1 MKNKFKVSVVGGAGH
16 IGLPLSLF
24 ISSFG
29 HDVTIIDTNQ
39 KVLEGLKGGNLP
51 FYEDGL
57 DKYLKKAQKNNIKL
71 SNNNQDLS
79 KSDFVIITLGSSS
92 EAKDIDL
99 FKKVMDDV
107 IKNIKKESNIILRS
121 TIDIGSIE
129 EIRSNP
135 EFIEKNINLAYC
147 PERIAEGMSLIELP
161 QIPQIIGISD
171 DNNFLIFQNFF
182 NTLNIESIKTT
193 YQNAVF
199 IKLFT
204 NTYRYSEFSIVNEFF
219 NIAQKN
225 SIDFDEIIKIAKKD
239 YPRLKNMPSK
249 GFVGGPCLIKDSKTF
264 YENYAKDNILLS
276 AIQNINTDFF
286 KSILD
291 TCNKIFE
298 EKIVIQLGITF
309 KPNSDDLRSSLS
321 YEFNNYL
328 RENGF
333 KVYVVD
339 KYVNQED
346 TDIEIFKYE
355 DVKDKTKNLL
365 ISTYHDYF
373 KNLDLNNKKVV
384 VVGYK

>member
-107 IKNIKKESNIILRS
+107 IKNIKQESNIILRS
-121 TIDIGSIE
+121 TIDIDSIE

-171 DNNFLIFQNFF
+171 ENDFLIFQNFF

-225 SIDFDEIIKIAKKD
+225 SIDFDEIIKIAKKE

-291 TCNKIFE
+291 TCNKLFE

>member
-107 IKNIKKESNIILRS
+107 IKNIKQESNIILRS

-171 DNNFLIFQNFF
+171 ENDFLIFQNFF

-225 SIDFDEIIKIAKKD
+225 SIDFDEIIKIAKKE

-276 AIQNINTDFF
+276 AIQNINIDFF

-291 TCNKIFE
+291 TCNKLFE

>member
-39 KVLEGLKGGNLP
+39 KVLEGLKGGSLP
-51 FYEDGL
+51 FYEEGL

-291 TCNKIFE
+291 TCNKLFE

-339 KYVNQED
+339 EYVNQED

>member
-39 KVLEGLKGGNLP
+39 KVLEGLKGGSLP

-107 IKNIKKESNIILRS
+107 IKNIKQESNIILRS
-121 TIDIGSIE
+121 TIDIDSIE

-171 DNNFLIFQNFF
+171 ENNFLIFQNFF

-225 SIDFDEIIKIAKKD
+225 SIDFDEIIKIAKKE

-291 TCNKIFE
+291 TCNKLFE

>member
-1 MKNKFKVSVVGGAGH
+1 MKNKFEVSVVGGAGH

-29 HDVTIIDTNQ
+29 HDVTIIDTNK
-39 KVLEGLKGGNLP
+39 KVLEGLRGGNLP
-51 FYEDGL
+51 FYEEGL
-57 DKYLKKAQKNNIKL
+57 DKYLKIAQKNNLKL
-71 SNNNQDLS
+71 SNNNRDLS

-92 EAKDIDL
+92 EVKDIDL
-99 FKKVMDDV
+99 FKKVMNDV
-107 IKNIKKESNIILRS
+107 IKNIKEKSNIILRS
-121 TIDIGSIE
+121 TIDIDSIE
-129 EIRSNP
+129 EIKSNP

-161 QIPQIIGISD
+161 QIPQIIGIND
-171 DNNFLIFQNFF
+171 ENKFLIFQNFF

-204 NTYRYSEFSIVNEFF
+204 NTYRFSEFSIVNEFF

-264 YENYAKDNILLS
+264 SENYGKDSILLS

-291 TCNKIFE
+291 TCNKLFD

-339 KYVNQED
+339 EYVNQED
-346 TDIEIFKYE
+346 TNVEVFKYE
-355 DVKDKTKNLL
+355 DVKDKTSNIL

-373 KNLDLNNKKVV
+373 KNLDFNNKKVV

>member
-1 MKNKFKVSVVGGAGH
+1 MKNKFEVSVVGGAGH

-29 HDVTIIDTNQ
+29 HDVTIIDTNK
-39 KVLEGLKGGNLP
+39 KVLEGLRGGNLP
-51 FYEDGL
+51 FYEEGL

-107 IKNIKKESNIILRS
+107 IKNIKQESNIILRS
-121 TIDIGSIE
+121 TTDIGSIE

-161 QIPQIIGISD
+161 QIPQIIGIND
-171 DNNFLIFQNFF
+171 ENDFLIFQNFF

-193 YQNAVF
+193 YRNAVF

-219 NIAQKN
+219 NIAQNN

-291 TCNKIFE
+291 TCNKLFE

-339 KYVNQED
+339 EYVNQED

-355 DVKDKTKNLL
+355 DVKDKTNNLL

>member
-51 FYEDGL
+51 FYEEGL

-71 SNNNQDLS
+71 SKNNQDIS

-107 IKNIKKESNIILRS
+107 IKNIKQESNLILRS
-121 TIDIGSIE
+121 TIDISSIE

-204 NTYRYSEFSIVNEFF
+204 NTYRFSEFSIVNEFF
-219 NIAQKN
+219 NIAHKN

-264 YENYAKDNILLS
+264 YENYAKNNILLS
-276 AIQNINTDFF
+276 AIQNINSDFF

-291 TCNKIFE
+291 TCNKLFE

-328 RENGF
+328 RENGY

-339 KYVNQED
+339 EYVNQED

>member
-1 MKNKFKVSVVGGAGH
+1 
-16 IGLPLSLF
+16 
-24 ISSFG
+24 
-29 HDVTIIDTNQ
+29 
-39 KVLEGLKGGNLP
+39 
-51 FYEDGL
+51 
-57 DKYLKKAQKNNIKL
+57 
-71 SNNNQDLS
+71 
-79 KSDFVIITLGSSS
+79 
-92 EAKDIDL
+92 
-99 FKKVMDDV
+99 MDDV

-225 SIDFDEIIKIAKKD
+225 SIDFDEIIKIAKKE

-291 TCNKIFE
+291 TCNKLFE

>member
-39 KVLEGLKGGNLP
+39 KVLEGLKGGSLP
-51 FYEDGL
+51 FYEEGL

-107 IKNIKKESNIILRS
+107 IKNIKQESNIILRS
-121 TIDIGSIE
+121 TIDIDSIE

-171 DNNFLIFQNFF
+171 ENDFLIFQNFF

-291 TCNKIFE
+291 TCNKLFE

>member
-1 MKNKFKVSVVGGAGH
+1 MKNKFNVSVVGGAGH

-171 DNNFLIFQNFF
+171 ENDFLIFQNFF

-225 SIDFDEIIKIAKKD
+225 SIDFDEIIKIAKKE

-291 TCNKIFE
+291 TCNKLFE

>member
-39 KVLEGLKGGNLP
+39 KVLEGLKGGSLP
-51 FYEDGL
+51 FYEEGL

-107 IKNIKKESNIILRS
+107 IKNIKQESNIILRS

-225 SIDFDEIIKIAKKD
+225 SIDFDEIIKIAKKE

-276 AIQNINTDFF
+276 AIHNINTDFF

-291 TCNKIFE
+291 TCNKLFE

>member
-39 KVLEGLKGGNLP
+39 KVLEGLKGGSLP
-51 FYEDGL
+51 FYEEGL

-291 TCNKIFE
+291 TCNKLFE

-339 KYVNQED
+339 EYVNQED

-355 DVKDKTKNLL
+355 DVKDKTENLL

>member
-107 IKNIKKESNIILRS
+107 IKNIKQESNIILRS

-225 SIDFDEIIKIAKKD
+225 SIDFDEIIKIAKKE

-291 TCNKIFE
+291 TCNKLFE

>member
-107 IKNIKKESNIILRS
+107 IKNIKQESNIILRS
-121 TIDIGSIE
+121 TIDIDSIE

-291 TCNKIFE
+291 TCNKLFE

>member
-107 IKNIKKESNIILRS
+107 IKNIKQESNIILRS
-121 TIDIGSIE
+121 TIDIDSIE

-135 EFIEKNINLAYC
+135 EFIEKKINLAYC

-171 DNNFLIFQNFF
+171 ENDFLIFQNFF

-225 SIDFDEIIKIAKKD
+225 SIDFDEIIKIAKKE

-291 TCNKIFE
+291 TCNKLFE

>member
-107 IKNIKKESNIILRS
+107 IKNIKQESNIILRS
-121 TIDIGSIE
+121 TIDIDSIE

-171 DNNFLIFQNFF
+171 ENDFLIFQNFF

-193 YQNAVF
+193 
-199 IKLFT
+199 
-204 NTYRYSEFSIVNEFF
+204 
-219 NIAQKN
+219 
-225 SIDFDEIIKIAKKD
+225 
-239 YPRLKNMPSK
+239 
-249 GFVGGPCLIKDSKTF
+249 
-264 YENYAKDNILLS
+264 
-276 AIQNINTDFF
+276 
-286 KSILD
+286 
-291 TCNKIFE
+291 
-298 EKIVIQLGITF
+298 
-309 KPNSDDLRSSLS
+309 
-321 YEFNNYL
+321 
-328 RENGF
+328 
-333 KVYVVD
+333 
-339 KYVNQED
+339 
-346 TDIEIFKYE
+346 
-355 DVKDKTKNLL
+355 
-365 ISTYHDYF
+365 
-373 KNLDLNNKKVV
+373 
-384 VVGYK
+384 

>member
-225 SIDFDEIIKIAKKD
+225 SIDFDEIIKIAKKE

-291 TCNKIFE
+291 TCNKLFE

>member
-57 DKYLKKAQKNNIKL
+57 DKYLKKAKKNNIKL

-107 IKNIKKESNIILRS
+107 IKNIKQESNIILRS

-135 EFIEKNINLAYC
+135 VFIEKNINLAYC

-171 DNNFLIFQNFF
+171 ENDFLIFQNFF

-264 YENYAKDNILLS
+264 YENYAIDNILLS

-291 TCNKIFE
+291 TCNKLFE

>member
-107 IKNIKKESNIILRS
+107 IKNIKQESNIILRS
-121 TIDIGSIE
+121 TIDIDSIE

-171 DNNFLIFQNFF
+171 ENDFLIFQNFF

-225 SIDFDEIIKIAKKD
+225 SIDFDEIIKIAKKE

-291 TCNKIFE
+291 TCNKLFE

-309 KPNSDDLRSSLS
+309 EPNSDDLRSSLS

>member
-107 IKNIKKESNIILRS
+107 IKNIKQESNIILRS

-135 EFIEKNINLAYC
+135 EFIEKKINLAYC

-171 DNNFLIFQNFF
+171 ENDFLIFQNFF

-225 SIDFDEIIKIAKKD
+225 SIDFDEIIKIAKKE

-291 TCNKIFE
+291 TCNKLFE

>member
-107 IKNIKKESNIILRS
+107 IKNIKQESNIILRS

-291 TCNKIFE
+291 TCNKLFE

>member
-107 IKNIKKESNIILRS
+107 IKNIKQESNIILRS

-171 DNNFLIFQNFF
+171 ENDFLIFQNFF

-225 SIDFDEIIKIAKKD
+225 SIDFDEIIKIAKKE

-291 TCNKIFE
+291 TCNKLFE

>member
-1 MKNKFKVSVVGGAGH
+1 MKNKFNVSVVGGAGH

-107 IKNIKKESNIILRS
+107 IKNIKQESNIILRS

-171 DNNFLIFQNFF
+171 ENDFLIFQNFF

-225 SIDFDEIIKIAKKD
+225 SIDFDEIIKIAKKE

-291 TCNKIFE
+291 TCNKLFE

>member
-107 IKNIKKESNIILRS
+107 IKNIKQESNIILRS
-121 TIDIGSIE
+121 TIDIDSIE

-171 DNNFLIFQNFF
+171 ENDFLIFQNFF

-225 SIDFDEIIKIAKKD
+225 SIDFDEIIKIAKKE

-291 TCNKIFE
+291 TCNKLFE

-321 YEFNNYL
+321 YEFYNYL

>member
-39 KVLEGLKGGNLP
+39 KVLEGLKGGSLP
-51 FYEDGL
+51 FYEEGL

-225 SIDFDEIIKIAKKD
+225 LIDFDEIIKIAKKD

-291 TCNKIFE
+291 TCNKLFE

-339 KYVNQED
+339 EYVNQED

-355 DVKDKTKNLL
+355 DVKDKTENLL

>member
-39 KVLEGLKGGNLP
+39 KVLEGLKGGSLP
-51 FYEDGL
+51 FYEDSL

-107 IKNIKKESNIILRS
+107 IKNIKQESNIILRS

-171 DNNFLIFQNFF
+171 ENDFLIFQNFF

-291 TCNKIFE
+291 TCNKLFE